1 MIASSSMI
9 ANVISI
15 VGKAWARSPEGET
28 KLLREGDELSEGE
41 TLITGVDSEVILK
54 TTDGATYQLSKP
66 TLILLTSE
74 ILSESVVGS
83 DDAVIE
89 KETIDILSR
98 EFGSGAPIDS
108 GDDVI
113 FGGAGI
119 DVLKGDAFT
128 DTLFGSAGA
137 DNLDGGAG
145 NDTLTGGKG
154 DDDLTGGVGTDVF
167 VWELA
172 DEGTV
177 GTPAIDTITD
187 FDSGTG
193 GDILD
198 LSDLLVGEDTGS
210 LENYLHF
217 ESAGGDTTVFIDKD
231 GSTAGGL
238 AVKTSDEQ
246 QIVLEGVDLTV
257 GGTLSDI
264 DIINNLL
271 TNNHLI
277 VD

>member
-1 MIASSSMI
+1 
-9 ANVISI
+9 VKFL
-15 VGKAWARSPEGET
+15 VKV
-28 KLLREGDELSEGE
+28 LS
-41 TLITGVDSEVILK
+41 
-54 TTDGATYQLSKP
+54 A
-66 TLILLTSE
+66 
-74 ILSESVVGS
+74 S
-83 DDAVIE
+83 DDAVVE

-119 DVLKGDAFT
+119 DVLKGDAGT
-128 DTLFGSAGA
+128 DTLFGGVGA
-137 DNLDGGAG
+137 DNLDRGAG
-145 NDTLTGGKG
+145 NDTLMGGKG
-154 DDDLTGGVGTDVF
+154 DDTLTGGDTDGVGTDVF
-167 VWELA
+167 VCELA
-172 DEGTV
+172 VEGTV
-177 GTPAIDTITD
+177 GAPAIDTITD

-217 ESAGGDTTVFIDKD
+217 EFAGGDTTVFIDKD
-231 GSTAGGL
+231 ESTAGGL

-246 QIVLEGVDLTV
+246 QIVLQGVDLTV

-271 TNNHLI
+271 TNNYLI